1 MKYSIDKIKIFAYHG
16 IYDEEIKNGQ
26 FFYVDFSYTT
36 KIDKV
41 NSDNITDVVDYKCV
55 YDDIVKLFNV
65 KRYNLL
71 ENLASFICTEIKL
84 KHPIEHIFIR
94 ITKKNILYLDNVNSV
109 SVIHEK

>member
-84 KHPIEHIFIR
+84 SIQLNISLSELQKKIFY
-94 ITKKNILYLDNVNSV
+94 T
-109 SVIHEK
+109 